1 MSLRRQV
8 LLLALLSLLLPW
20 AGYAYLGELA
30 QTLRAGQL
38 QSLLARAEV
47 AVRLLARDFPAAA
60 AAAPDERDL
69 YAQPLP
75 APLAL
80 DGYDDD
86 WSTVPG
92 AARQFRFGDHKRGPL
107 LASGQ
112 VAEVALRAAEDG
124 QRLYLFL
131 QVRDDRQRYEQPLPP
146 PADDERDRG
155 RAEAPGRLG
164 DHLLLRLSLDG
175 GARRDYLLATP
186 APGRLQ
192 ARYRGPRRAGRRA
205 LLAEPRIHGSW
216 QDTGEG
222 YNLELSLP
230 LPAAGAAFAFAVLD
244 ADAEDDDPRQRWT
257 GTAEPLRQVGDSGR
271 LRRGEAALAAAL
283 AQLGGDDLSLA
294 AYDRGGWRLAAVRP
308 SRRAAGEAADS
319 VGDAFDEAFGGAF
332 GGALDEL
339 LERAAA
345 RLFAALLEDR
355 GALPALPD
363 VAAGRLDGALFSAAR
378 RAAPLPPDYYRAGR
392 RTHLAVALP
401 VRGADGAVR
410 GVLLASQPSRAVDA
424 LAGRALLRLLALGLL
439 AVLLITAA
447 LLGYASWLSWR
458 VRRLRDAAAR
468 ALDAR
473 GVPAAPRTALAAAAG
488 DALPGSA
495 AGDELGELAR
505 DLGILLARQRDYTE
519 YLRSM
524 NARLAHELR
533 TPLAVVSG
541 ALENLDDGELSAAA
555 RRYRQRALAGSARLQ
570 RLLDGLA
577 EATRIEQAL
586 ALAEPEELDPG
597 EFLRAAAAAY
607 ADAWPGREI
616 RCALAAGGA
625 PSIRADAALLAQ
637 LLDKLV
643 ANALD
648 FCTPG
653 GAVELRLELGDGAGP
668 GGCALA
674 VHNPG
679 PALPAAVRE
688 RPGEPLGSH
697 RGGAARSAADGE
709 SGAGGGAA
717 HLGLGLYIARLIA
730 EAHGARLELLDEGD
744 GVTARVLFAPRG
756 EGDSGAA
763 APR

>member
-38 QSLLARAEV
+38 QALLARAEV
-47 AVRLLARDFPAAA
+47 AARLLARDFPAAGA
-60 AAAPDERDL
+60 SLPDERDI
-69 YAQPLP
+69 YAQRLP

-92 AARQFRFGDHKRGPL
+92 AARRFHFGDHKRGPVA
-107 LASGQ
+107 ASGQ

-131 QVRDDRQRYEQPLPP
+131 RVRDDHQRYERPLPP
-146 PADDERDRG
+146 PADDERRRFRG
-155 RAEAPGRLG
+155 EPPGRLG
-164 DHLLLRLSLDG
+164 DHLLLRLSLHG
-175 GARRDYLLATP
+175 GPRRDYLLATP

-205 LLAEPRIHGSW
+205 LLVEPRIRGSW

-222 YNLELSLP
+222 YSLELSLP
-230 LPAAGAAFAFAVLD
+230 LPPAAAEFAFAVLD
-244 ADAEDDDPRQRWT
+244 ADAEGDDPRQRWS
-257 GTAEPLRQVGDSGR
+257 GTADPLRPAASGGR
-271 LRRGEAALAAAL
+271 LRRGEPALAAAL

-294 AYDRGGWRLAAVRP
+294 AYDSGGWRLAAVRP
-308 SRRAAGEAADS
+308 SRRAAAGAGEPAEAPDDS
-319 VGDAFDEAFGGAF
+319 AGGAFDDAF

-355 GALPALPD
+355 GRLPALPD
-363 VAAGRLDGALFSAAR
+363 SADGRLDGALFAAAR
-378 RAAPLPPDYYRAGR
+378 NGAPLPPDYYRAGR

-401 VRGADGAVR
+401 VRGGDGAVR

-424 LAGRALLRLLALGLL
+424 LAGRALLRLLSLGLL
-439 AVLLITAA
+439 AVVLITAA

-468 ALDAR
+468 GVDVR
-473 GVPAAPRTALAAAAG
+473 GVPVARRASGSARES
-488 DALPGSA
+488 LPGSA

-505 DLGILLARQRDYTE
+505 DFGTLLARQRDYTD
-519 YLRSM
+519 YLRGM

-555 RRYRQRALAGSARLQ
+555 RRYRERALAGSARLQ

-577 EATRIEQAL
+577 EATRIEQVL
-586 ALAEPEELDPG
+586 ALAEPEELDLG
-597 EFLRAAAAAY
+597 AFLRAATAAY
-607 ADAWPGREI
+607 ADAWPGRDI
-616 RCALAAGGA
+616 RCAVAAGTA
-625 PSIRADAALLAQ
+625 PKVRADAALLAQ

-653 GAVELRLELGDGAGP
+653 GAVELRLELAGEAGQ

-697 RGGAARSAADGE
+697 RGAAGRDPPDAAAD
-709 SGAGGGAA
+709 AGAA

-730 EAHGARLELLDEGD
+730 EAHGARLQLLDEGD
-744 GVTARVLFAPRG
+744 GVTARVLFAARAGSEP
-756 EGDSGAA
+756 AA
-763 APR
+763 LR